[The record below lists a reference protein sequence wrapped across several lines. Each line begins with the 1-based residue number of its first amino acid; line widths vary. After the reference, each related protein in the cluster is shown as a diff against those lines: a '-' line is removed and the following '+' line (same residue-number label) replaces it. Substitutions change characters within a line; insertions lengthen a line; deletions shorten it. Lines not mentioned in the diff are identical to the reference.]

1 MAKYLLGT
9 DNGCT
14 MSKAALFT
22 LDGREVAVASR
33 KTETLTPRPGFL
45 ERDVPEMWASTAAAI
60 KEVVGKSRV
69 DPADIA
75 CVACAGHGNGL
86 YLVDEQGNPVC
97 NAILSTDSRARGII
111 DRWLAD
117 GVDKAVR
124 PITMQSI
131 WPAQP
136 NALLL
141 WLKENQPEV
150 IRKSRW
156 VLMAKDFVRFK
167 LTGEVHAEL
176 TDMSG
181 TSLLSVRD
189 MAYDDGLLAA
199 FGIADLRRLLPPL
212 VRSAD
217 ICGHV
222 TPQAAA
228 ETGLKAG
235 TPVAG
240 GMFDIDACGLSSG
253 LTDESQL
260 CMIAGT
266 WGNNQYISR
275 TPVVSEDVFMTSCYA
290 IPGYYL
296 MLEGSATSASNLEWF
311 VTEFMRPVGAAV
323 GAALSGR
330 PDSGAHA
337 GAPLPEGRS
346 VYDLCND
353 LVAATKPEDASIVF
367 LPFLYGS
374 NAGPDAK
381 ACFLGL
387 NGWHTRGHVLRAIY
401 EGVVFGHKR
410 HVDRLLKFRSMP
422 ATIRLTGGAARSQV
436 WMQIFADI
444 FQTPIETPDGT
455 ELGAL
460 GAAIGASVA
469 AGCHPSY
476 EAAIAAMV
484 RFSRRQEPNPAA
496 RETYQAKERLYHRYI
511 AALGPVWAERGLG

>member
-1 MAKYLLGT
+1 MAKYFLGT
-9 DNGCT
+9 DNGLT

-60 KEVVGKSRV
+60 KEVVAKSRV
-69 DPADIA
+69 NPADIA

-86 YLVDEQGNPVC
+86 YLIDEQGNPVC
-97 NAILSTDSRARGII
+97 NAILSTDSRARAIV

-117 GVDKAVR
+117 GVDKTVR

-156 VLMAKDFVRFK
+156 LLMAKDYVRFK

-189 MAYDDGLLAA
+189 MAYDDGLLDI

-217 ICGHV
+217 LCGHV

-240 GMFDIDACGLSSG
+240 GMFDIDACGLACG
-253 LTDESQL
+253 LADESQL

-266 WGNNQYISR
+266 WGNNQYVSR
-275 TPVVSEDVFMTSCYA
+275 TPVVSEDVFMTTLYA

-311 VTEFMRPVGAAV
+311 VTEFFGAEKKLAE
-323 GAALSGR
+323 GQ
-330 PDSGAHA
+330 
-337 GAPLPEGRS
+337 GRS
-346 VYDLCND
+346 VYALCNE
-353 LVAATKPEDASIVF
+353 LVSATKPEDASIVF

-374 NAGPDAK
+374 NAGPDAS

-401 EGVVFGHKR
+401 EGVVFGHKT
-410 HVDRLLKFRSMP
+410 HVDRLLTFRPMP
-422 ATIRLTGGAARSQV
+422 ATIRLTGGAARSPV

-460 GAAIGASVA
+460 GAAIAASVA

-496 RETYQAKERLYHRYI
+496 RGIYEAKERLYHRYI
-511 AALGPVWAERGLG
+511 AALGPVWAERR